1 MKKMINQWHFV
12 SVYLAGAAA
21 LVAILVPMDITP
33 RLLWASIS
41 ILFLHFYEE
50 FGAPGGFPYMGM
62 KVLMGSSETDK
73 TKWSCNNLSS
83 MFGNWGFLFLLYV
96 VPLLLPDV
104 RFLTLSAML
113 FLFAEVIMHLLLFPV
128 RMKEFYNPGQITGV
142 LGLGIIGIYYFTIVF
157 EPQMYLWYDYVLAI
171 AWFVGVFWFS
181 FRSPLYWGL
190 GAKPGYDLTDKSA
203 FGLWEKVVRKQ

>member
-1 MKKMINQWHFV
+1 MKMIINQWHFV

-128 RMKEFYNPGQITGV
+128 RMKDFYNPGQITGV

-157 EPQMYLWYDYVLAI
+157 EPLMYLWYDYVLAI

>member
-21 LVAILVPMDITP
+21 LVAILVPMDITS

-190 GAKPGYDLTDKSA
+190 GTKPGYGLTDRSA
-203 FGLWEKVVRKQ
+203 FGLWEKILHKQ

>member
-1 MKKMINQWHFV
+1 
-12 SVYLAGAAA
+12 
-21 LVAILVPMDITP
+21 MDITS

-190 GAKPGYDLTDKSA
+190 GTKPGYGLTDRSA
-203 FGLWEKVVRKQ
+203 FGLWEKILHKQ

>member
-1 MKKMINQWHFV
+1 MKKMINHWHFV

-21 LVAILVPMDITP
+21 LVAILVPMNITP

-113 FLFAEVIMHLLLFPV
+113 FLFAEVIMYLLLFPV

-190 GAKPGYDLTDKSA
+190 GAKPGFDLTDKSA